1 MTNEAIVTKRMPHN
15 TAEVAVTRRTAC
27 GGNCGSCEGCV
38 CDSEVRAVAE
48 NPLGA
53 RPGQRVI
60 VESRNAEVYGAVVM
74 VYIVPLILFLAG
86 YLIAHALGASEG
98 VSVAVSFGALAL
110 SALILVLSQKK
121 KKENAIT
128 FTIIRILESE

>member
-1 MTNEAIVTKRMPHN
+1 MTNEGIVTKRMPHN
-15 TAEVAVTRRTAC
+15 TAEVAVTRLTAC

-38 CDSEVRAVAE
+38 YDSEVRAVAE

-53 RPGQRVI
+53 KPGQRVVI
-60 VESRNAEVYGAVVM
+60 ESRSAEVYGAVVM
-74 VYIVPLILFLAG
+74 VYIVPIVLFLAG

-98 VSVAVSFGALAL
+98 VSIAVSFLALAL
-110 SALILVLSQKK
+110 SALLLVLSQKK

-128 FTIIRILESE
+128 FTIIKILE